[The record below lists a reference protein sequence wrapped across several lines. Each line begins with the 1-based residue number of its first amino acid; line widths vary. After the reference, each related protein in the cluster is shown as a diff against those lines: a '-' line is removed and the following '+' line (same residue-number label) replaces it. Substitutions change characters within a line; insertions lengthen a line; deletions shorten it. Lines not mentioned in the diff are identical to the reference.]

1 MNESSNNQQS
11 NQQGGNSGKGRRNT
25 SNKENLSNF
34 VFGKVQPQAVPLE
47 EAVLGA
53 LMLDREAL
61 PMVMD
66 TLRPES
72 FYLEA
77 HQHIYR
83 AVIRLFERSNP
94 VDLLT
99 VTEELK
105 KAGELDNIGGGYYLV
120 ELSNRVASA
129 ANIEYHARII
139 AQKHIQRELIGVSTR
154 TIRDAYED
162 TTDVFNLLDEAEK
175 GLFAITQNNLSR
187 SYESMGSLS
196 SKVLK
201 QIEELSKKEDGL
213 TGVPTGFTDL
223 DRLTSGWQPSDLIII
238 AARPGMGKCLG
249 KGTKVLMFNGSL
261 QNVEDL
267 NPGDLLMGDD
277 STPRQVLSTTTGREM
292 MYWVRQNKGMD
303 YRVNESHI
311 LSLKRSRTEWRHQN
325 GAVLNISVKEYLQQS
340 AKFKTNYKGYKTAVE
355 FAERSLAVHPYFLGL
370 WLGDGTSDNSNIS
383 TTDEEVVSYLESYA
397 DDLGLSLKKHQQ
409 APEKCP
415 IYCIANDR
423 QHAMGY
429 SLHGM
434 LRDLGVIGNKH
445 IPKDYLINATA
456 KRLELLAGLIDS
468 DGHYLE
474 QSNGFEITQKN
485 ERLAREIKFLC
496 DSLGFRTS
504 LTAKKAQITS
514 IGFEST
520 VWRLRIYGDLNKVPV
535 RIQRKQPNPWKSKIN
550 WQVTGIR
557 VEADKVDDYYGFELD
572 GNGLFLLEDMTVT
585 HNTSMVLAVALNAA
599 RDFNKGIAL
608 FSLEMASTQ
617 LVQRLISMESEI
629 PANKFRNGKLED
641 YEWQMLQ
648 STVERLNAVP
658 IFIDDTPAIN
668 IFELRAK
675 CRRLKMQ
682 HDIQLIV
689 IDYLQL
695 MTGSSDNNRTGNR
708 EQEIGSI
715 SRALKSL
722 AKELNVPVIALSQLS
737 RAVEVRG
744 GSKRPQLSDLR
755 ESGCLTG
762 DTLIVDAQ
770 TGRRV
775 TIQCLAERA
784 HQSTFA
790 SLGMTEDLKVHPQ
803 NLVKA
808 FYSGQKQVFEIKTH
822 SGRSIKASAN
832 HPFFKLNGWTA
843 LENLQEGDRIAM
855 PRKINISSPSNPLS
869 KTELTLLAHLIG
881 DGCILPKSP
890 YHYTSADKANIE
902 IVNVCAK
909 ELFGIEGR
917 IVAQENWWHTYLTS
931 PYHLTHR
938 VKHPITIWYEKM
950 GLERVRSYKKRLPDQ
965 LFESDEEN
973 IALFLHHLWATDG
986 NISWKTAQ
994 EGRSPSLAIYY
1005 GTTSVIL
1012 AEQVQHLLLRLG
1024 IQSTVRITRK
1034 GNYRPSFNIWIEGK
1048 DCQTKFLTL
1057 VGCYGERGVK
1067 IPAMQLAL
1075 DAIEG
1080 NPNNDTIPKEAWH
1093 GAIQTAKEDQG
1104 LSWRSFSEQLEM
1116 SYAGSTLFKHGISRE
1131 RMSRIEQ
1138 FLPDEKISNL
1148 VHSDIYWDKI
1158 KSISPLGIEDVYDAT
1173 VLNVHNFVANDF
1185 IVHNSIEQDADIVS
1199 FIYRPEYYQI
1209 LEDEQGQSLKGIA
1222 EFIVAKHRNGALD
1235 TIRLKFTDTF
1245 AKFSNLDDPSFA
1257 GLSDPLTGPFQ
1268 PSVISRQSRMNDE
1281 DIPF

>member
-11 NQQGGNSGKGRRNT
+11 GQQGGNDRKGRRNAPNNE
-25 SNKENLSNF
+25 SLSNF

-83 AVIRLFERSNP
+83 SIIRLFERSNP

-105 KAGELDNIGGGYYLV
+105 KAGELDKIGGGYYLV

-201 QIEELSKKEDGL
+201 QIEELSKKADGL

-223 DRLTSGWQPSDLIII
+223 DRITSGWQPSDLIII
-238 AARPGMGKCLG
+238 AARPGMGKCLA
-249 KGTKVLMFNGSL
+249 KGTKVLMFNGL
-261 QNVEDL
+261 LRKVEDL

-277 STPRQVLSTTTGREM
+277 STPRQVLSTTSGQEM
-292 MYWVRQNKGMD
+292 MYWVRQNKGID

-325 GAVLNISVKEYLQQS
+325 GDILNISVKEYLQQS

-355 FAERSLAVHPYFLGL
+355 FAEKQLPIHPYFLGI
-370 WLGDGTSDNSNIS
+370 WLGDGTTENSNIS
-383 TTDEEVVSYLESYA
+383 TTDDEAVSFLETYSQE
-397 DDLGLSLKKHQQ
+397 LGLRLKKHNQ

-434 LRDLGVIGNKH
+434 LSALGVLGNKH
-445 IPKDYLINATA
+445 IPQDYLVNSTA

-474 QSNGFEITQKN
+474 QSNGFEITQKS
-485 ERLAREIKFLC
+485 ETLARGIKFLC

-504 LTAKKAQITS
+504 LTTKKAQIAA
-514 IGFEST
+514 IGFET
-520 VWRLRIYGDLNKVPV
+520 MVWRLRIYGDLDKVPL
-535 RIQRKQPNPWKSKIN
+535 RIKRKQPNPWESKIN

-599 RDFNKGIAL
+599 RDFGKGIAL

-682 HDIQLIV
+682 HDIQLVV

-695 MTGSSDNNRTGNR
+695 MTGSAENNRNGNR

-755 ESGCLTG
+755 ESGCLIG
-762 DTLIVDAQ
+762 DTLITDASTWKQ
-770 TGRRV
+770 FK
-775 TIQCLAERA
+775 IKDLAEKKNR
-784 HQSTFA
+784 SWFKTP
-790 SLGMTEDLKVHPQ
+790 SMSEDLRLGAMPISNV
-803 NLVKA
+803 
-808 FYSGQKQVFEIKTH
+808 FFSGHKPVFELKTRT
-822 SGRSIKASAN
+822 GRSIRATAN
-832 HPFFKLNGWTA
+832 HPFFKPIGWTRLDA
-843 LENLQEGDRIAM
+843 LHSGDKIALSSHV
-855 PRKINISSPSNPLS
+855 NIS
-869 KTELTLLAHLIG
+869 K
-881 DGCILPKSP
+881 
-890 YHYTSADKANIE
+890 
-902 IVNVCAK
+902 
-909 ELFGIEGR
+909 
-917 IVAQENWWHTYLTS
+917 
-931 PYHLTHR
+931 
-938 VKHPITIWYEKM
+938 
-950 GLERVRSYKKRLPDQ
+950 
-965 LFESDEEN
+965 
-973 IALFLHHLWATDG
+973 
-986 NISWKTAQ
+986 
-994 EGRSPSLAIYY
+994 
-1005 GTTSVIL
+1005 
-1012 AEQVQHLLLRLG
+1012 
-1024 IQSTVRITRK
+1024 
-1034 GNYRPSFNIWIEGK
+1034 
-1048 DCQTKFLTL
+1048 
-1057 VGCYGERGVK
+1057 
-1067 IPAMQLAL
+1067 
-1075 DAIEG
+1075 
-1080 NPNNDTIPKEAWH
+1080 
-1093 GAIQTAKEDQG
+1093 
-1104 LSWRSFSEQLEM
+1104 
-1116 SYAGSTLFKHGISRE
+1116 
-1131 RMSRIEQ
+1131 
-1138 FLPDEKISNL
+1138 
-1148 VHSDIYWDKI
+1148 SDIIWDEI
-1158 KSISPLGIEDVYDAT
+1158 DSITPAGTADVFDAT
-1173 VLNVHNFVANDF
+1173 VPGTHNFVANDF

-1209 LEDEQGQSLKGIA
+1209 LEDEQGQSLKGVA
-1222 EFIVAKHRNGALD
+1222 EFIIAKHRNGALD
-1235 TIRLKFTDTF
+1235 TVKLKFTDTF
-1245 AKFSNLDDPSFA
+1245 AKFSNLNDPSFA